1 MRRYRSITS
10 RSRRTKVRS
19 AIYGMCVVFGWVTGC
34 GVALA
39 LAPASDGRAETV
51 RISMKDRS
59 FTPQR
64 VEVRAG
70 DTVEW
75 INDDMELH
83 QVISGESPYDRDLGH
98 LMNSGLV
105 MWNGRYAYTFMKPGV
120 YRYMCVIHRSLDDQ
134 PGARGMVGEIIVAGE
149 QP

>member
-1 MRRYRSITS
+1 M
-10 RSRRTKVRS
+10 KVLS
-19 AIYGMCVVFGWVTGC
+19 TIYGMCVAFGWVTGSS
-34 GVALA
+34 VTLA

-51 RISMKDRS
+51 RVSMKDRI

-64 VEVRAG
+64 IEVKVG

-75 INDDMELH
+75 INDDTELH

-98 LMNSGLV
+98 PMNSGLV
-105 MWNGRYAYTFMKPGV
+105 MWNGRYAYTFTKPGA
-120 YRYMCVIHRSLDDQ
+120 YRYMCVIHRSLEDQ
-134 PGARGMVGEIIVAGE
+134 QGSRGMVGEIIVAGE